1 MRTMTSLSAA
11 VLLAMAALHSGP
23 ASAAAKTDC
32 EMRFNLTGWAAI
44 YKHAE
49 GNGVITCSNGESMNV
64 NIVARGGGLTAG
76 KYQVEDGKG
85 KFSDV
90 SSLTELLGNYAQ
102 GEANAGLVKSGTAQ
116 VLTKGTV
123 SLALAGKGEGV
134 DLGVS
139 FGKFTISRAGDRR
152 PHHDR

>member
-1 MRTMTSLSAA
+1 MRTFTSLTAA
-11 VLLAMAALHSGP
+11 VLLAIAAFHTGP

-49 GNGVITCSNGESMNV
+49 GNGVITCSNGESMSV

-90 SSLTELLGNYAQ
+90 SSLTELLGSYAQ

-139 FGKFTISRAGDRR
+139 FGKFTISRADGRA
-152 PHHDR
+152 HHER

>member
-1 MRTMTSLSAA
+1 MRTMTSLAA
-11 VLLAMAALHSGP
+11 ALLLAGSAFQS
-23 ASAAAKTDC
+23 ASAHDVGKTDC

-49 GNGVITCSNGESMNV
+49 GNGVISCDNGESMNV
-64 NIVARGGGLTAG
+64 NIVARGGGLAAG
-76 KYQVEDGKG
+76 KYKVEDGKG

-90 SSLTELLGNYAQ
+90 SRLTELLGNYAQ
-102 GEANAGLVKSGTAQ
+102 GEAQAGLVKSGTAQ

-134 DLGVS
+134 DLGIS
-139 FGKFTISRAGDRR
+139 FGKFTISRAEGHAQR
-152 PHHDR
+152 

>member
-1 MRTMTSLSAA
+1 MRTITSLAAA
-11 VLLAMAALHSGP
+11 VLLAVAAFHSAP
-23 ASAAAKTDC
+23 AGAVGKTDC

-49 GNGVITCSNGESMNV
+49 GAGTITCTNGESMNV
-64 NIVARGGGLTAG
+64 SIVAVGGGLTAW
-76 KYQVEDGKG
+76 KYKVEGGKG

-90 SSLTELLGNYAQ
+90 SNLTELLGSYAQ
-102 GEANAGLVKSGTAQ
+102 GEANAGVVKSGTAQ

-134 DLGVS
+134 DLGIS
-139 FGKFTISRAGDRR
+139 FGKFTISRAK
-152 PHHDR
+152 

>member
-1 MRTMTSLSAA
+1 MTSLSAA
-11 VLLAMAALHSGP
+11 MLLAIAAFHSGP

-102 GEANAGLVKSGTAQ
+102 GEANAGLVKGGSAQ

-123 SLALAGKGEGV
+123 SLALAGKGEGI
-134 DLGVS
+134 DLGIS
-139 FGKFTISRAGDRR
+139 FGKFTISPANGRR
-152 PHHDR
+152 PHREH

>member
-1 MRTMTSLSAA
+1 MRTITSLTAA
-11 VLLAMAALHSGP
+11 VLLAIAALHSGP

-49 GNGVITCSNGESMNV
+49 GSGVITCSNGESMNV

-76 KYQVEDGKG
+76 KYKVEDGKA

-102 GEANAGLVKSGTAQ
+102 GEANAGLVKGGSAQ

-123 SLALAGKGEGV
+123 SMALAGTGEGV
-134 DLGVS
+134 DLGIS
-139 FGKFTISRAGDRR
+139 FGKFTLSRADGRR
-152 PHHDR
+152 PHHEH

>member
-1 MRTMTSLSAA
+1 MRTITSLAA
-11 VLLAMAALHSGP
+11 VALLAAAAFHTAP
-23 ASAAAKTDC
+23 AQAAAKTDC

-49 GNGVITCSNGESMNV
+49 GSGVVTCSNGESMNV

-76 KYQVEDGKG
+76 KYHVDDGKG

-90 SSLTELLGNYAQ
+90 SSLTELLGDYAQ

>member
-1 MRTMTSLSAA
+1 MRTITSLTAA
-11 VLLAMAALHSGP
+11 VLLALAAFHPGP
-23 ASAAAKTDC
+23 AHAAAKTDC

-49 GNGVITCSNGESMNV
+49 GNGVITCADGESMNV
-64 NIVARGGGLTAG
+64 DIVARGGGLTAG
-76 KYQVEDGKG
+76 KYKVEDGKG

-90 SSLTELLGNYAQ
+90 SSLTELLGDYAQ

-139 FGKFTISRAGDRR
+139 FGKFTISQAGSRHG
-152 PHHDR
+152 HHDR

>member
-1 MRTMTSLSAA
+1 MRTITSLVAA
-11 VLLAMAALHSGP
+11 ALLATAALHSAP
-23 ASAAAKTDC
+23 ASAAGKFDC
-32 EMRFNLTGWAAI
+32 EMRFSLTGWAAI

-49 GNGVITCSNGESMNV
+49 GNGVITCNNGESMHV

-76 KYQVEDGKG
+76 KYQVDDGKG

-90 SSLTELLGNYAQ
+90 SSLSEVLGSYAQ

-134 DLGVS
+134 DLGIS
-139 FGKFTISRAGDRR
+139 FGKFTISRAK
-152 PHHDR
+152 

>member
-1 MRTMTSLSAA
+1 MRTITSLAAAALLAVAAFHSAA
-11 VLLAMAALHSGP
+11 

-49 GNGVITCSNGESMNV
+49 GSGVITCANGETMNV
-64 NIVARGGGLTAG
+64 NIIARGGGLTAG

-139 FGKFTISRAGDRR
+139 FGKFTISRADGPR
-152 PHHDR
+152 PHREH

>member
-1 MRTMTSLSAA
+1 MRTITSLTAA
-11 VLLAMAALHSGP
+11 ALLAVAAFHAAP
-23 ASAAAKTDC
+23 AHAVGKFDC

-49 GNGVITCSNGESMNV
+49 GSGVITCDNGESMHV

-90 SSLTELLGNYAQ
+90 SNLTELLGSYAQ

-134 DLGVS
+134 DLGIS
-139 FGKFTISRAGDRR
+139 FGKFTISRAK
-152 PHHDR
+152 